1 MGDRTLDEY
10 FTVEVSL
17 SLSLRLASVIMSE
30 WEKANLNC
38 YLKNLSMLACSDI
51 YRNEIKRSFKK
62 NKHFPDWYYWSV
74 L

>member
-17 SLSLRLASVIMSE
+17 SLSLRLASVIKSE

-51 YRNEIKRSFKK
+51 NRNEIKRSFKK